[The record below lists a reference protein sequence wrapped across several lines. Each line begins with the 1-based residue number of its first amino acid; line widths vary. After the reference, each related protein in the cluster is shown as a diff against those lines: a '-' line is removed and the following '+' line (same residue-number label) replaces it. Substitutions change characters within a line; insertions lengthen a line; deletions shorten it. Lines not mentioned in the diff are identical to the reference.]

1 MSPLQYLRKRLLKEN
16 TERWQ
21 KDPSPVNL
29 KSKRV
34 QIRKHQEE
42 DDTYL
47 FI

>member
-16 TERWQ
+16 TKRWQ
-21 KDPSPVNL
+21 KGPAPNSL